1 MRAVHFTL
9 ACVSEYE
16 SQVLGCPRLKMLD
29 SISTEYRSA
38 LANQQ
43 YAVKP
48 PGFSHCCGKTRK
60 GKFAVLRVTS
70 AKRMRSK
77 LVAVNEQLRRRM
89 HQTIAEQ
96 ERYLSA
102 MVIRHVR

>member
-1 MRAVHFTL
+1 M
-9 ACVSEYE
+9 
-16 SQVLGCPRLKMLD
+16 
-29 SISTEYRSA
+29 
-38 LANQQ
+38 
-43 YAVKP
+43 
-48 PGFSHCCGKTRK
+48 
-60 GKFAVLRVTS
+60 TS

-77 LVAVNEQLRRRM
+77 LVAVKEQLRRRM